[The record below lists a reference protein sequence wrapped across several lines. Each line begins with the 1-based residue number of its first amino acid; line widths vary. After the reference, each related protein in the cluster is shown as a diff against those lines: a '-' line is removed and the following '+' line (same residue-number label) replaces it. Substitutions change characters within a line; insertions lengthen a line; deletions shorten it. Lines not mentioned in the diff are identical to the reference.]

1 VGRAV
6 PVAQAVPVVWMVRA
20 VQGGRPPNMVPTPE
34 VPAATLRSETQVR
47 VPARLDPTSEAI
59 PLLELQAPAPDRLSS
74 GPTPAGQA
82 IPDNRTD
89 VSGEV
94 GIIPSKR

>member
-1 VGRAV
+1 
-6 PVAQAVPVVWMVRA
+6 
-20 VQGGRPPNMVPTPE
+20 MVPTPE
-34 VPAATLRSETQVR
+34 VPAATLRSETQAQVR